1 MDTGSSSKPQ
11 RLRWVFAAVV
21 GLVVGLAI
29 GRFYGSLTRIAA
41 PVPVKNAQV
50 SFDAKTG
57 KGMVTAEIVDDSLGM
72 SFGYLLQAMQATCL
86 KPPVALTSMSPFKDG
101 NEALR
106 PGTIISVNF
115 ECRWPQNE
123 VR

>member
-1 MDTGSSSKPQ
+1 MDTVSSSKPQ
-11 RLRWVFAAVV
+11 RLKWALAAMI

-29 GRFYGSLTRIAA
+29 GRFYGSLTRIPA

-57 KGMVTAEIVDDSLGM
+57 KGTVTAEIVDDSLGV
-72 SFGYLLQAMQATCL
+72 SFGYLLQAIQATCM
-86 KPPVALTSMSPFKDG
+86 KPPVALTSMSPFKNG

-106 PGTIISVNF
+106 PGTIVSVNF
-115 ECRWPQNE
+115 ECR
-123 VR
+123 